1 MIQQLYN
8 FSDLALVPA
17 VKTGPERLGIR
28 KNHVCVRPQST
39 RTRIGSEEAAFIAAR
54 DSFYL
59 SSLGK
64 NGQPYIQ
71 YRSGSK
77 GFLHM
82 LDATTIGF
90 AVFRGSRQ
98 YISDGSFSSSL
109 KTCLSLTDYSSLRGL
124 KIWAEADISED
135 LAMTETFSRIY
146 GAMIN
151 RIFLFH
157 IRALDWNCQRCRA
170 QHFNVEEY
178 SARFAPAADNKHRKN
193 AHE

>member
-17 VKTGPERLGIR
+17 VKTGPERLNML
-28 KNHVCVRPQST
+28 KNHVCVGPQST
-39 RTRIGSEEAAFIAAR
+39 KTRIGSEEAAFIAAR

-64 NGQPYIQ
+64 NGQSYIQ
-71 YRSGSK
+71 YRCGSK
-77 GFLHM
+77 GCLHM
-82 LDATTIGF
+82 LDSTTLGF
-90 AVFRGSRQ
+90 AVYRGSRQ
-98 YISDGSFSSSL
+98 YISDGSFFSSM

-135 LAMTETFSRIY
+135 LAMTEIFSGIY
-146 GAMIN
+146 GTMIN

-157 IRALDWNCQRCRA
+157 IRALDWNCQRCSANTSTSKSIRRA
-170 QHFNVEEY
+170 SRQG
-178 SARFAPAADNKHRKN
+178 
-193 AHE
+193 